1 MKKEVTNKP
10 QKMKSKAEIEKIKP
24 KVTLVEFTM
33 SAVIPTVQYGNIQ
46 PSITVKA
53 DSIES
58 AREVVAPIIEDL
70 YNKYSEQVPRF
81 LKPVIKEKEKI
92 VPAEVITETIK
103 VEPKPYV
110 PNIATPDALKPEG
123 HPVNA
128 TDVPFDNSKKNEAY
142 SKTEHI
148 IKTATSEP
156 VLDIIEQKIKDSVK
170 IAEEDKP
177 ELLKLVEGRRKLIE
191 F

>member
-1 MKKEVTNKP
+1 MKKETKT
-10 QKMKSKAEIEKIKP
+10 KAKKAIEKKEVKP

-58 AREVVAPIIEDL
+58 AREMVAPIIESM
-70 YNKYSEQVPRF
+70 YNQYSEQIPRF
-81 LKPVIKEKEKI
+81 LKPAIKEVVKT
-92 VPAEVITETIK
+92 VAPEVITETIK
-103 VEPKPYV
+103 VEPTPVAVK
-110 PNIATPDALKPEG
+110 PNIATPDTSVPPS

-128 TDVPFDNSKKNEAY
+128 TDVPFNEAGREEAY
-142 SKTEHI
+142 LKAENAIKSAQTEEALNI
-148 IKTATSEP
+148 INEKMNLST
-156 VLDIIEQKIKDSVK
+156 KIHADDKVK
-170 IAEEDKP
+170 LF
-177 ELLKLVEGRRKLIE
+177 ELSASRRKLIS